1 MSEWRIGCS
10 TQRKLNER
18 RGLTRLVYVNFV
30 RETFIKPWFDM
41 QKYSETIPLDGKT
54 VMSDEVKITKEDE
67 FRECLELCQK
77 GVRMCRVKT
86 GRLVTSRRVYVD
98 DQERLCY
105 HSAVCWKF
113 VPLKLKSVNIGDILE
128 VRKGFSSDNLHKA
141 SKKYSFREKVT
152 EEMCMSVILSRRHF
166 LHKSI
171 DFAAEN
177 PFVRDK
183 FVKGLRYLIDKK
195 HQERVY
201 FDEERWLLDNFRK
214 ADINKSGRLSFDE
227 ILKLLKTLN
236 LQISNEYARALYT
249 QSNSFD
255 KNDGELNENEFIIFF
270 SYLTERP
277 DLNHAMRMFSA
288 TNDPALSAVDLK
300 TFLTIEQQFDDIDEK
315 KAASIIDNF
324 EAAKQSTKI
333 LGPIGFRRLLLDKWG
348 NIMKPGHEG
357 VFQDMDHTL
366 SHYYVNSSHNTYLT
380 GLQMKGEATVEG
392 YINALKRGVRLL
404 ELDIFD
410 GDEGEPCITHK
421 RTFIRKITLKDALK
435 EIDAYSFK
443 TNPYPVILTIENHVS
458 LPQQK
463 AMSRIFKEILG
474 DKIYMRPSNGALQ
487 PLPSPNA
494 LKNKYLLRGKK
505 LRPEQGPDRKFDQD
519 DDEII
524 EDNNRNKNT
533 IKLDPE
539 FSRLISLPSV
549 KLSHNIF
556 QDIDEHPMDGSCSLS
571 EGKVANY
578 MESGYSLTAYTSK
591 RFVKSFPK
599 GLRQDSSN
607 MNPIPSWLCGIQS
620 VAMNMQTAGEGL
632 DLVNGLFRTNG
643 NCGYVLKSATLIDG
657 LDPRMPEV
665 SSAIVTTMLVGVISG
680 QYLPMTSQANDVID
694 PYVTVEVFGIPTDSQ
709 KFRTKTIRN
718 NGFNPQFNET
728 FTFPLHFPD
737 FALLRF
743 CVKDFDSTSAND
755 FVGEYTIPIKS
766 IRPGYSHIRLNTG
779 HFHTMDECASL
790 FVRIVFE

>member
-1 MSEWRIGCS
+1 MD
-10 TQRKLNER
+10 NE
-18 RGLTRLVYVNFV
+18 
-30 RETFIKPWFDM
+30 M
-41 QKYSETIPLDGKT
+41 T
-54 VMSDEVKITKEDE
+54 VAKEDE
-67 FRECLELCQK
+67 FKECLELCQN
-77 GVRMCRVKT
+77 GVTMCRIKT
-86 GRLVTSRRVYVD
+86 GRLLTPRKIYVN
-98 DQERLCY
+98 DQKWLCY
-105 HSAVCWKF
+105 HSAACWKF
-113 VPLKLKSVNIGDILE
+113 VPLKFKSVNIGDISE

-141 SKKYSFREKVT
+141 SKKYSFREKVSA
-152 EEMCMSVILSRRHF
+152 EMCMSVILTRRHI
-166 LHKSI
+166 LHKSV
-171 DFAAEN
+171 DFATEN
-177 PFVRDK
+177 PSVRDK
-183 FVKGLRYLIDKK
+183 FVKGLQYLIDKK
-195 HQERVY
+195 NQERMY
-201 FDEERWLLDNFRK
+201 FNEERWLLDNFRK
-214 ADINKSGRLSFDE
+214 ADINKNGKLSFDE
-227 ILKLLKTLN
+227 VLKLLKTLN

-249 QSNSFD
+249 QSDSFG
-255 KNDGELNENEFIIFF
+255 KNDGQLDENEFINFF
-270 SYLTERP
+270 SHLTERP
-277 DLNHAMRMFSA
+277 DLKHTMRMFSA

-315 KAASIIDNF
+315 KAASIIDYF
-324 EAAKQSTKI
+324 ETSKQSII
-333 LGPIGFRRLLLDKWG
+333 LGPIGFRRLLLGKWG
-348 NIMKPGHEG
+348 SIMKPGHEG

-366 SHYYVNSSHNTYLT
+366 SHYYINSSHNTYLT

-392 YINALKRGVRLL
+392 YINALKKGVRLL

-435 EIDAYSFK
+435 EIDVYAFK
-443 TNPYPVILTIENHVS
+443 TNPYPVILTIENHVG

-463 AMSRIFKEILG
+463 AMARIFKEILS
-474 DKIYMRPSNGALQ
+474 DKIYMRPNNGASQ

-505 LRPEQGPDRKFDQD
+505 LRSERGPDRKFDQD
-519 DDEII
+519 NDEII
-524 EDNNRNKNT
+524 EDDNGSKNT

-539 FSRLISLPSV
+539 FSQLISLPSV
-549 KLSHNIF
+549 KLSQNIF

-571 EGKVANY
+571 EGKVASY
-578 MESGYSLTAYTSK
+578 LESGYSLAAYTSK

-620 VAMNMQTAGEGL
+620 VAMNMQTAGEYL

-643 NCGYVLKSATLIDG
+643 NCGYVLKATTLIDG

-665 SSAIVTTMLVGVISG
+665 SSAVVTTMLVGVISG
-680 QYLPMTSQANDVID
+680 QYLPKLSQANDVVD
-694 PYVTVEVFGIPTDSQ
+694 PYVTVEVFGIPADSR

-718 NGFNPQFNET
+718 NGFDPQFNET

-755 FVGEYTIPIKS
+755 FIGEYTIPIKS

-779 HFHTMDECASL
+779 RFRTMDECASI
-790 FVRIVFE
+790 FTRIAFE

>member
-1 MSEWRIGCS
+1 
-10 TQRKLNER
+10 
-18 RGLTRLVYVNFV
+18 
-30 RETFIKPWFDM
+30 
-41 QKYSETIPLDGKT
+41 
-54 VMSDEVKITKEDE
+54 MSDEVKITKEDE

-105 HSAVCWKF
+105 HSA
-113 VPLKLKSVNIGDILE
+113 
-128 VRKGFSSDNLHKA
+128 
-141 SKKYSFREKVT
+141 

-249 QSNSFD
+249 
-255 KNDGELNENEFIIFF
+255 
-270 SYLTERP
+270 RP

-380 GLQMKGEATVEG
+380 GLQMKGEATVE
-392 YINALKRGVRLL
+392 V
-404 ELDIFD
+404 DIFD

-607 MNPIPSWLCGIQS
+607 MNPIPSWLCGIQ
-620 VAMNMQTAGEGL
+620 EGL

-694 PYVTVEVFGIPTDSQ
+694 PYVTVE
-709 KFRTKTIRN
+709 
-718 NGFNPQFNET
+718 FNET

-790 FVRIVFE
+790 LYELPSTTACSYSIHDVESAVMHMLHN